1 MLQLHKYIILLLDP
15 RHVYIVVT
23 TTVFFNF
30 SKYKL
35 SKVED
40 SLSSKGLQVAVPPT
54 EVKYAD
60 FMLPSELLFRDIKSE
75 EFPSDSLSIIR
86 NKLLHANSFSF
97 AKTKSCKIK
106 TYLISDEAQALGN
119 ITKQEDII
127 KQKADIG
134 NTVVILDKQ
143 S

>member
-1 MLQLHKYIILLLDP
+1 MLLDL
-15 RHVYIVVT
+15 RHIYIVVT

-60 FMLPSELLFRDIKSE
+60 FMLSSELLFRDIKSE
-75 EFPSDSLSIIR
+75 EFPSDNLSIIR
-86 NKLLHANSFSF
+86 NKLLDANSFSF

-106 TYLISDEAQALGN
+106 TYLISDETQALGN